1 MSMSVMKLITWT
13 LTGPCNVCAGWV
25 VLEQIG
31 IANSV
36 WGPRALYTVKD
47 DYRAYISWKHV
58 DDAARD
64 KPEDAQETR

>member
-1 MSMSVMKLITWT
+1 MSVQ
-13 LTGPCNVCAGWV
+13 AGLCW
-25 VLEQIG
+25 EQIG
-31 IANSV
+31 IANFI